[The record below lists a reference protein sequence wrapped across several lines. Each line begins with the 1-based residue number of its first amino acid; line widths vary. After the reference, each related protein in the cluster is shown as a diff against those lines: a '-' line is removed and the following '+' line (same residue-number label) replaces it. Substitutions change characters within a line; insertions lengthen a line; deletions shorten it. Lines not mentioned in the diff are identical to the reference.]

1 MSSTI
6 DQTIAFSKAFK
17 EKFNLRLSEIKANEN
32 VDISKIS
39 RTNIGVVVELENGD
53 QYMILNNSL
62 VDDFSTT
69 AENLATQFNVTV
81 STIKD
86 KVTRKMNV
94 STNNFRNMLI
104 DDCIDDF
111 NGNTNF
117 VRIKNLCYNNKCDSI
132 GSDTDREIDAK
143 FSR

>member
-17 EKFNLRLSEIKANEN
+17 EKFNLRLNDISEG

-39 RTNIGVVVELENGD
+39 RTDTGVAVELESGD
-53 QYMILNNSL
+53 QYTILNSSL

-69 AENLATQFNVTV
+69 AENLATQFNVTI

-86 KVTRKMNV
+86 KITRKMNV
-94 STNNFRNMLI
+94 SANTFRNMLI
-104 DDCIDDF
+104 DDCVDDF

-132 GSDTDREIDAK
+132 GSDTDKEIDAK
-143 FSR
+143 FSG